1 LFHPRRHVWSSHF
14 FWNGAL
20 IQPLTP
26 EGRVTVNIL
35 HLNDPERVEERQ
47 RLMAVGLYR

>member
-1 LFHPRRHVWSSHF
+1 VWSSHF
-14 FWNGAL
+14 FWNGAM
-20 IQPLTP
+20 IQPLAP

-47 RLMAVGLYR
+47 RLMAIGLYN